1 MSRWD
6 DTSFD
11 NERYNQSSEN
21 EETRLLKKFEDY
33 KELEKIEFEKRNS
46 LQIPNIEKSGVFGK
60 YLHALAVIQGII
72 IAGFATSLMFIE
84 SISADMKF
92 SMLSL
97 ATVALAG
104 EIVILSACIRKKSR
118 LDAQKNSSVKFGN
131 RTEFDG
137 I

>member
-6 DTSFD
+6 DASFD
-11 NERYNQSSEN
+11 SEKYNLAADN

-46 LQIPNIEKSGVFGK
+46 PQLENPQKTGVFGR
-60 YLHALAVIQGII
+60 YLHAMAVIQGII
-72 IAGFATSLMFIE
+72 VAGFSTSLMFIE
-84 SISADMKF
+84 FISTDIKF
-92 SMLSL
+92 SLMSL
-97 ATVALAG
+97 AAVALAG
-104 EIVILSACIRKKSR
+104 EIVIISMYFRKNTLKNVQQKSSQFER
-118 LDAQKNSSVKFGN
+118 